1 MLESLYQK
9 LSDIE
14 AKIDESHRLAAL
26 LGEVQRSLAAE
37 ASHLIEL
44 KARLLSQQ
52 KEAVDRRHAAVAE
65 AARLSRRQAPGV
77 DKRVLDSLAAA
88 GAEADQALAA
98 GEEQQGAPRGRP
110 TPAEYADSRQQLA
123 EGKRTARDA
132 ARSVLAAARE
142 AGAAPSLHAAPEL
155 TVVGE
160 PPAPATPAEYADSRQ
175 QLAEGKR
182 TARDAARS
190 VLAAAREASAAPS
203 LHAAPELTIVGEPPT
218 PATPAEYADARQHAA
233 EGKRAARDAARTVL
247 TAAREAGAVLSSH
260 REPAHKAAA
269 EAPASASPAAE
280 PTHASAAPTQPAE
293 EVQAAEVEAAGPDAE
308 LRADEKRI
316 TEALEAG
323 RLAMAEIDRCK
334 ELLQSVAQGGALH
347 TIASAVFS
355 KSPDHAKIDE
365 ARQAAHEARAN
376 LRKFQEQLAGLR
388 HRIGG
393 KVEAGE
399 LATLADRLL
408 GHVSGEAPGEPGLLH
423 ALEGMRETYHDVRGL
438 CVRLQREAIAVR
450 ARLAAMERARR

>member
-1 MLESLYQK
+1 M
-9 LSDIE
+9 
-14 AKIDESHRLAAL
+14 
-26 LGEVQRSLAAE
+26 
-37 ASHLIEL
+37 
-44 KARLLSQQ
+44 
-52 KEAVDRRHAAVAE
+52 
-65 AARLSRRQAPGV
+65 
-77 DKRVLDSLAAA
+77 
-88 GAEADQALAA
+88 
-98 GEEQQGAPRGRP
+98 
-110 TPAEYADSRQQLA
+110 
-123 EGKRTARDA
+123 
-132 ARSVLAAARE
+132 
-142 AGAAPSLHAAPEL
+142 
-155 TVVGE
+155 
-160 PPAPATPAEYADSRQ
+160 
-175 QLAEGKR
+175 
-182 TARDAARS
+182 
-190 VLAAAREASAAPS
+190 
-203 LHAAPELTIVGEPPT
+203 
-218 PATPAEYADARQHAA
+218 
-233 EGKRAARDAARTVL
+233 
-247 TAAREAGAVLSSH
+247 
-260 REPAHKAAA
+260 
-269 EAPASASPAAE
+269 AE

-334 ELLQSVAQGGALH
+334 ELLHSVAQGGALH

-450 ARLAAMERARR
+450 ARLAAMERARRTGT